1 MNLQQR
7 RTQPLEKH
15 MSMQELLIRAI
26 AVVGLAW
33 YFICLF
39 HLGIKPTPPGTQP
52 NGFRQFQALSITT
65 ISVSLATFVGFVIG
79 LKGKEHIPSSA
90 AAAAAKTGTPAPTDS
105 GVLAKIADAASFAD
119 LQWWSAGLYVLS
131 LVLALWFYY
140 RTQDSTEPAI
150 TGLAKSLL
158 GFVAGVLSITLSV
171 PSAA

>member
-1 MNLQQR
+1 
-7 RTQPLEKH
+7 
-15 MSMQELLIRAI
+15 MQELLIRAI

-33 YFICLF
+33 YFVCLF
-39 HLGIKPTPPGTQP
+39 HLGIKPTQPGAQP
-52 NGFRQFQALSITT
+52 NGFRQFQALSVTT
-65 ISVSLATFVGFVIG
+65 ISVSLSTFVGFVIG
-79 LKGKEHIPSSA
+79 LKGKEHIPSSSA
-90 AAAAAKTGTPAPTDS
+90 EAAAKTGAGAPDD
-105 GVLAKIADAASFAD
+105 GVLAKLADAASFAD

-171 PSAA
+171 PSTA